1 MSKENSVA
9 ANEVRRLLRQARG
22 GSLATL
28 DRDTGHPYASLVNV
42 AIDLAGRPILFIS
55 RLAWHTRNLEKN
67 PKASLLVSEPDK
79 GNDLAAAR
87 LTVIGEFARSDD
99 DDLRTSYL
107 THHPEARVY
116 LDFADFSF
124 WLMRPQR
131 VHAIAGFGRIET
143 LDANEVFHR
152 HDVIKS

>member
-42 AIDLAGRPILFIS
+42 ATDLSGRPILFIS

-67 PKASLLVSEPDK
+67 PKASLLVSEP
-79 GNDLAAAR
+79 AAS
-87 LTVIGEFARSDD
+87 GRSGGGKNHGD
-99 DDLRTSYL
+99 R
-107 THHPEARVY
+107 
-116 LDFADFSF
+116 
-124 WLMRPQR
+124 
-131 VHAIAGFGRIET
+131 RICPK
-143 LDANEVFHR
+143 R
-152 HDVIKS
+152 R

>member
-28 DRDTGHPYASLVNV
+28 ERDTGHPYASLVNV
-42 AIDLAGRPILFIS
+42 ATDLSGRPILFIS

-67 PKASLLVSEPDK
+67 PKASLLVSEPAAAD
-79 GNDLAAAR
+79 DLAAAR
-87 LTVIGEFARSDD
+87 ITVIGEFARNDD
-99 DDLRTSYL
+99 EGVRTGYL
-107 THHPEARVY
+107 THHPEARIY

-124 WLMRPQR
+124 WLMKPER

-143 LDANEVFHR
+143 LDAKEVFHR
-152 HDVIKS
+152 VM